1 MSTTT
6 YKQWDIVLVPFPFTD
21 QQQSKKRP
29 GLVVSPNIYNQAGS
43 DIIIV
48 FMTSNLSRSS
58 RPGDYI
64 LRNWKS
70 ANLPKPTLIRMKF
83 ATIARSIIDKR
94 IGRLAQLDQENF
106 KAVLQS
112 FLLGD

>member
-21 QQQSKKRP
+21 QQQSKRRP
-29 GLVVSPNIYNQAGS
+29 GLVFSPNIYNQAGS

-58 RPGDYI
+58 RPGDYT

-83 ATIARSIIDKR
+83 ATILASIVFKKL
-94 IGRLAQLDQENF
+94 GRLQGPDITNF
-106 KAVLQS
+106 SNQ
-112 FLLGD
+112 FHNFFFT